1 MTRRQEEGILS
12 DMDLPHPKVNITNIA
27 KVSYEDTKAIR
38 GYKHSDR
45 CIICTAKDE
54 HNMPLRDFFDTF
66 ACTSGYKQC
75 QEWLADRG
83 IHVSTKP
90 IISHITKHAPFVLV
104 AKETASKYAQKL
116 IVKIH
121 QEKVQAS
128 EAVQKIIDI
137 GSAKIDDGTLPVTE
151 RLFIEA
157 IKEEGRRGAK
167 TTMDTEIETMDEDF
181 INKMKSKNEQ
191 PT

>member
-1 MTRRQEEGILS
+1 MPSKAKYQ
-12 DMDLPHPKVNITNIA
+12 DPHPTVSEIA
-27 KVSYEDTKAIR
+27 PASYEDTREMR

-45 CIICTAKDE
+45 CIICTAKDK
-54 HNMPLRDFFDTF
+54 NNFPIRDFFDTF

-75 QEWLADRG
+75 QEWLKDRG
-83 IHVSTKP
+83 IVVSTKP
-90 IISHITKHAPFVLV
+90 IISHITKHAPFILV

-157 IKEEGRRGAK
+157 IKEEGRRGGK
-167 TTMDTEIETMDEDF
+167 TTMDTEFETIDEDF
-181 INKMKSKNEQ
+181 INKAKQLKDGQS
-191 PT
+191 T